1 MRQSDVRSHLGT
13 STFTGVHILALE
25 SELLMVAVQQ
35 ALCENL
41 LLVAPS
47 SLVRWKLFEDLTPV
61 LNFRCE
67 FTLPR
72 PKEQIPLMI
81 NCDTE
86 ENVWP

>member
-1 MRQSDVRSHLGT
+1 MRQSDVGSHLGI

-47 SLVRWKLFEDLTPV
+47 SLVRWKFFEDLTPV

-67 FTLPR
+67 FTLPH
-72 PKEQIPLMI
+72 PKEQILLMI
-81 NCDTE
+81 NCDAE
-86 ENVWP
+86 ENV